1 MMLVIL
7 LPLKRVE
14 LLENGLQ
21 PHSGVTPL
29 FSMTTHCR
37 VLTALILMLGVNG
50 LLLPNEVMSQPG
62 SEYIY
67 YIYQSSREKVLI
79 LHNQ

>member
-7 LPLKRVE
+7 LPLKSVE

-29 FSMTTHCR
+29 FSMITHYR

-67 YIYQSSREKVLI
+67 YIQVG
-79 LHNQ
+79 HG